1 MRREEYL
8 TSSPEETK
16 KIAEK
21 LALTL
26 HGGELILAY
35 GDLGCGKTAFCQ
47 GIGKE
52 VLQHRNSNIIPDMT
66 ANASTIV
73 GENVISDFA

>member
-8 TSSPEETK
+8 TCFPEETK
-16 KIAEK
+16 KVAEK

-35 GDLGCGKTAFCQ
+35 GDLG
-47 GIGKE
+47 
-52 VLQHRNSNIIPDMT
+52 
-66 ANASTIV
+66 
-73 GENVISDFA
+73 

>member
-26 HGGELILAY
+26 HGGELSL
-35 GDLGCGKTAFCQ
+35 T
-47 GIGKE
+47 E
-52 VLQHRNSNIIPDMT
+52 T
-66 ANASTIV
+66 
-73 GENVISDFA
+73 